1 MRLAVM
7 GTGYVGLVASVCLAE
22 DGHTVTALDID
33 EDRVRRLRA
42 GELPLYEPGL
52 DELFES
58 DAVRENLTFTV
69 DAGEALRSQDL
80 VLIAVGTPK
89 REDGSCDIS
98 YVLNAADMIG
108 RSIEQDTV
116 VATKSTV
123 PVGTGHLVRQG
134 IQEELE
140 ERFGREGPEVAVASN
155 PEFLREGSAVR
166 DFQNPDR
173 IVIGSESD
181 RALDRLESLYDPFD
195 APLIRTGLRT
205 AEMIKYASNAM
216 LAAKISF
223 INEIANVCELV
234 GADIENVA
242 DAVGMDERINR
253 SFLNAGI
260 GYGGSCFP
268 KDTEALVQI
277 AGQGGYHSQI
287 LSAVMG
293 VNQQQRTRFARRVIR
308 HLPEDLAD
316 PSVGVL
322 GLSFKPNTD
331 DMRQAPSVD
340 IIQELQASG
349 ISVAAYDP
357 QAMPSAREK
366 LSDVTWAEDPYGV
379 LEGRNAMLLLT
390 EWEEFLSLDFDR
402 VGQLLSHRL
411 IFDGRNVLPMQ
422 KLVEKGF
429 DYYGV
434 GRGVDR
440 LENIVPNRQ
449 LLPSNSSEP
458 RRKNASDKG

>member
-1 MRLAVM
+1 MRLTVM
-7 GTGYVGLVASVCLAE
+7 GTGYVGLIASVCLA
-22 DGHTVTALDID
+22 DNGHTVTALDID
-33 EDRVRRLRA
+33 EQRVRRLQE
-42 GELPLYEPGL
+42 GDLPLYEPGL
-52 DELFES
+52 EDRFES
-58 DAVRENLTFTV
+58 PAVRENLTFTADGSAV
-69 DAGEALRSQDL
+69 LASVDL

-98 YVLNAADMIG
+98 YVLNAAEMIG
-108 RSIEQDTV
+108 RAIENDTV

-123 PVGTGHLVRQG
+123 PVGTGELVEQR
-134 IQEELE
+134 IEDELE
-140 ERFGREGPEVAVASN
+140 NRFDGEGPEVFVASN

-166 DFQNPDR
+166 DFEAPDR
-173 IVIGSESD
+173 IVIGSESG
-181 RALDRLESLYDPFD
+181 RALECLETLYDPFD
-195 APLIRTGLRT
+195 APVVRTGLRT

-216 LAAKISF
+216 LATKISF

-234 GADIENVA
+234 GADIQNVA
-242 DAVGMDERINR
+242 DAMGMDERINR

-308 HLPEDLAD
+308 HLPEDLTD

-331 DMRQAPSVD
+331 DMREAPSVD
-340 IIQELQASG
+340 IIQELQAAG
-349 ISVAAYDP
+349 IAVAAYDP
-357 QAMPSAREK
+357 RAMENARK
-366 LSDVTWAEDPYGV
+366 RLSGVHWAADPYEA
-379 LEGRNAMLLLT
+379 LEGRDAMLLLT
-390 EWEEFLSLDFDR
+390 EWDEFLGLDFER
-402 VGQLLSHRL
+402 VGERLAHRL
-411 IFDGRNVLPMQ
+411 IFDGRNVLPMRQ
-422 KLVEKGF
+422 LIEKGF
-429 DYYGV
+429 EYYGV

-440 LENIVPNRQ
+440 LDNIVSNQQ
-449 LLPSNSSEP
+449 LLQSE
-458 RRKNASDKG
+458 